1 MNSLYTYWTGYWLGT
16 VTPERFSCHGKEN
29 RTNYFVESWHRWF
42 NKRCVH
48 SHLNVW
54 DFLDELK
61 EAEESESRDF
71 LTTENGDPIGRGST
85 PAQREKNRK
94 IARNSSLLEDG
105 YLTIREFLERTRK
118 TFNVPL
124 PADDEAVEDELNAEE
139 APEDIQGDVSNEDIP
154 DIPYG
159 RGRQRFRAGVRL
171 TDRQRRAIEQQHS
184 ITVVKFWKIC
194 LRGMKLPHQAP
205 QLRVLLHRFR

>member
-1 MNSLYTYWTGYWLGT
+1 MNSLHTYWTGYWLGT

-71 LTTENGDPIGRGST
+71 LTAENGDPIGRGST
-85 PAQREKNRK
+85 PAQREKKPENRK
-94 IARNSSLLEDG
+94 K
-105 YLTIREFLERTRK
+105 F
-118 TFNVPL
+118 VP
-124 PADDEAVEDELNAEE
+124 P
-139 APEDIQGDVSNEDIP
+139 
-154 DIPYG
+154 
-159 RGRQRFRAGVRL
+159 
-171 TDRQRRAIEQQHS
+171 
-184 ITVVKFWKIC
+184 
-194 LRGMKLPHQAP
+194 
-205 QLRVLLHRFR
+205 

>member
-1 MNSLYTYWTGYWLGT
+1 MCL
-16 VTPERFSCHGKEN
+16 
-29 RTNYFVESWHRWF
+29 
-42 NKRCVH
+42 
-48 SHLNVW
+48 
-54 DFLDELK
+54 LDELK